1 MIGMN
6 DLFPQGAPVRKE
18 QLRRHLVGPV
28 ANVQGFGAKGDGA
41 ADDTRAIQAAI
52 DFVVGQGGGTVYVP
66 PGTYKIMPQRA
77 GAAGAEI
84 NALTIRGDNVR
95 ITGDG
100 PAATRLLFRIAGDR
114 DPSNDFEVIAK
125 DGKSTVWRGSAIAIE
140 GSGKDTAPR
149 HDIVIEN
156 LEIDGGAYPGN
167 TNDRTWP
174 VPTETGAGWD
184 VTHKGVTILSVRFYR
199 RLQFANLHLHNFRGE
214 IIYGGGDGID
224 EVLIENCNLH
234 STNGV
239 GISVG
244 ASQIV
249 RSNRI
254 HDCASGGVESYH
266 FIKEARYL
274 DNHFSGMRGGINIQ
288 TDWNSS
294 AVAMICGNTFEE
306 CRTAG
311 ILMNIENG
319 PTIISD
325 NVFVDCGYEN
335 TFDASIQIG
344 PGKGL
349 TAPAINNITV
359 KNNTILRQNQN
370 GGFGV
375 YLSCEGERKLKT
387 VVVANNFIGS
397 SAAGIEK
404 GARFFAPL
412 GYSFAGKPDVEAVV
426 VKDNVFS
433 ATQRLPQNMVI
444 QHPKSAAP
452 MPLMTNNKSINTLD
466 GVNPSIGTDG
476 KTPIRLHNEGP
487 TALAGSSDGKVV
499 TPVLAPADY
508 APGQK
513 LILTGDNVKRRIYI
527 PQSSDIYEC
536 REGRFLSPG
545 IFLTLECDGKKFFEV
560 EYVDRRVRH
569 YAEIMDGSV
578 IDADGHPMVYLSVSS
593 ERRFNAFEG
602 VGHGAQLRLIATTNN
617 VTVVHNDAIQLG
629 AGTDYQMVANEVKL
643 FFRSRDGVLRE
654 M

>member
-1 MIGMN
+1 M
-6 DLFPQGAPVRKE
+6 A
-18 QLRRHLVGPV
+18 
-28 ANVQGFGAKGDGA
+28 
-41 ADDTRAIQAAI
+41 
-52 DFVVGQGGGTVYVP
+52 GQGGGTVHIP
-66 PGTYKIMPQRA
+66 SGTYRIMPHRD
-77 GAAGAEI
+77 GAVGAEI
-84 NALTIRGDNVR
+84 NALTIRGDGVHV
-95 ITGDG
+95 TGEG
-100 PAATRLLFRIAGDR
+100 PSATKLLFRVAGDR
-114 DPSNDFEVIAK
+114 DPSNGFDVITK
-125 DGKSTVWRGSAIAIE
+125 DGQSVVWRGSAIAIE
-140 GSGKDTAPR
+140 GSGKETAPR

-167 TNDRTWP
+167 TNDRVWP
-174 VPTETGAGWD
+174 VPLESGAGWD
-184 VTHKGVTILSVRFYR
+184 ITHKGINILSDRFYR

-224 EVLIENCNLH
+224 EVLIENCDLH

-266 FIKEARYL
+266 FVKEAQYV

-288 TDWNSS
+288 TNWNSS
-294 AVAMICGNTFEE
+294 AVAVIARNTFEE

-319 PTIISD
+319 PTVISD

-335 TFDASIQIG
+335 TFDASIQMG

-349 TAPAINNITV
+349 TSPTINNIV
-359 KNNTILRQNQN
+359 IKNNTILRQNRS

-387 VVVANNFIGS
+387 VIVTDNFIGS
-397 SAAGIEK
+397 SAFGIEK

-412 GYSFAGKPDVEAVV
+412 GYSFAGKPEVEAVV
-426 VKDNVFS
+426 VSENVF
-433 ATQRLPQNMVI
+433 AAAQRGPQNMVAH
-444 QHPKSAAP
+444 HPKSAAP
-452 MPLMTNNKSINTLD
+452 MPLMFNNKIINAPD
-466 GVNPSIGTDG
+466 GASPSIATDG
-476 KTPIRLHNEGP
+476 KALVRLHNEGP
-487 TALAGSSDGKVV
+487 TALAGSSDGKIVI
-499 TPVLAPADY
+499 PVLAPGDY

-513 LILTGDNVKRRIYI
+513 LILSGDNAKRRIYI

-545 IFLTLECDGKKFFEV
+545 VFLTLECDGKKFIEV
-560 EYVDRRVRH
+560 EYVDRRVHH
-569 YAEIMDGSV
+569 YAEIMDDSV
-578 IDADGHPMVYLSVSS
+578 IDADGHPTVYLSVSS
-593 ERRFNAFEG
+593 ERRFAAFEG

-617 VTVVHNDAIQLG
+617 VTIVHNDAIQLG